1 MTPMTDLAV
10 AKATTITADADAAGP
25 EAAVGPAAPPPR
37 EGNPGL
43 VALPLVIAG
52 GFGLGFTNTGIV
64 DVAAAAVPILLSA
77 TAVGL
82 LIATIW
88 AAALGQ
94 NVNATVYGVFF
105 GFYGSYAALS
115 LGLTH
120 DWFGIAAADADQ
132 TTALWLGSWLLTI
145 GLLTVLLLRLPWT
158 YPLLLV
164 IVDIALVLLLIGNLA
179 GSATATQAGG
189 WFVFAFVAFAAY
201 FYVAS
206 LWEETGGRSLPLG
219 RPLVGG

>member
-1 MTPMTDLAV
+1 MTELV
-10 AKATTITADADAAGP
+10 ERATIDSVHDGQIESAQSSSEPLRD
-25 EAAVGPAAPPPR
+25 
-37 EGNPGL
+37 GNPGL

-64 DVAAAAVPILLSA
+64 NVATAGVPILLSA

-94 NVNATVYGVFF
+94 NVNATIYGVFF

-120 DWFGIAAADADQ
+120 DWFGIAGADVGPA
-132 TTALWLGSWLLTI
+132 TSLWLGSWLFTI

-158 YPLLLV
+158 YPALLLV
-164 IVDIALVLLLIGNLA
+164 VDIALVLLLIGNVA
-179 GSATATQAGG
+179 SSAVATQAGG
-189 WFVFAFVAFAAY
+189 WFVFVFVAIVVY
-201 FYVAS
+201 FYAGS
-206 LWEETGGRSLPLG
+206 LWEETGGRPLPLG
-219 RPLVGG
+219 RPLIG

>member
-1 MTPMTDLAV
+1 
-10 AKATTITADADAAGP
+10 
-25 EAAVGPAAPPPR
+25 
-37 EGNPGL
+37 
-43 VALPLVIAG
+43 
-52 GFGLGFTNTGIV
+52 
-64 DVAAAAVPILLSA
+64 
-77 TAVGL
+77 
-82 LIATIW
+82 
-88 AAALGQ
+88 
-94 NVNATVYGVFF
+94 VYGVFF

-189 WFVFAFVAFAAY
+189 WFVFVFVAFAAY

>member
-1 MTPMTDLAV
+1 MTDLAV
-10 AKATTITADADAAGP
+10 AESTTIADTVPAAGP
-25 EAAVGPAAPPPR
+25 EAGAEPAAAPQ

-120 DWFGIAAADADQ
+120 DWFGIAAADAGQ
-132 TTALWLGSWLLTI
+132 ATALWLGSWLFTI
-145 GLLTVLLLRLPWT
+145 GVLTVLLLRLPWT
-158 YPLLLV
+158 YPVLLLV
-164 IVDIALVLLLIGNLA
+164 VDIALVLLLIGNLA
-179 GSATATQAGG
+179 DSAVATQAGG
-189 WFVFAFVAFAAY
+189 WFVFVFVAIVVY
-201 FYVAS
+201 FYAAS

-219 RPLVGG
+219 RPLVG

>member
-1 MTPMTDLAV
+1 MTDLAIREPVV
-10 AKATTITADADAAGP
+10 AVVDSTVHTAAK
-25 EAAVGPAAPPPR
+25 

-43 VALPLVIAG
+43 LALPLVIAG

-82 LIATIW
+82 LLATIW
-88 AAALGQ
+88 AAALSQ

-105 GFYGSYAALS
+105 GFYASYAVLS

-120 DWFGIAAADADQ
+120 DWFGIAAADAGQ

-145 GLLTVLLLRLPWT
+145 GLLTILVLRLPWT
-158 YPLLLV
+158 YPLLLG
-164 IVDIALVLLLIGNLA
+164 IVDVALVLLLIGNLT
-179 GSATATQAGG
+179 GSTTATHAGG
-189 WFVFAFVAFAAY
+189 WLVFAFVALVGY
-201 FYVAS
+201 YYVAA

>member
-1 MTPMTDLAV
+1 MTDLAV
-10 AKATTITADADAAGP
+10 TKPATITADAHAAGP

-52 GFGLGFTNTGIV
+52 GVGLGFTNTGIV

-158 YPLLLV
+158 YPLLL
-164 IVDIALVLLLIGNLA
+164 
-179 GSATATQAGG
+179 
-189 WFVFAFVAFAAY
+189 FVFVFVAFAAY

>member
-1 MTPMTDLAV
+1 MTDLATREPLTP
-10 AKATTITADADAAGP
+10 A
-25 EAAVGPAAPPPR
+25 AAVSTVDVSPPVAPVR

-43 VALPLVIAG
+43 LALPLVIAG

-77 TAVGL
+77 TSIGL
-82 LIATIW
+82 LLATVW

-105 GFYGSYAALS
+105 GFYASYAALS

-120 DWFGIAAADADQ
+120 DWFGISAADAGP

-145 GLLTVLLLRLPWT
+145 GLLTVLVLRLPWT
-158 YPLLLV
+158 YPLLLG
-164 IVDIALVLLLIGNLA
+164 IVDVALVSLLIGNLT
-179 GSATATQAGG
+179 GSAAATHAGG
-189 WFVFAFVAFAAY
+189 WFVFAFVALVAY
-201 FYVAS
+201 YYVAA
-206 LWEETGGRSLPLG
+206 LWEETGGRALPLG
-219 RPLVGG
+219 RPLVG